1 MLSPVIWL
9 AHLFRPLWRMVCC
22 CTFVQYQFELG
33 LICPITHL
41 HLFSC
46 KYRNRKTTKCYQILI
61 CICVEKTHLQETILV
76 SLLYINKIRVRFSSA
91 FHFLTW
97 NLLLKEFNLLLQTNQ
112 NKCLLILRAIAQY
125 CISYFSQKI
134 FRPSDFQEMPPTCP
148 FFSLLVFRLWLFSL
162 IFAYLVIYFWCFKTK
177 LSCVVI
183 LLEVSC
189 TFSGY
194 WSFGL

>member
-9 AHLFRPLWRMVCC
+9 AHLFRPLWRTVCC

-91 FHFLTW
+91 FHFLDVKSFIKRVQSFIT
-97 NLLLKEFNLLLQTNQ
+97 NKPKQVSFNFEGYSAVLYI
-112 NKCLLILRAIAQY
+112 IL
-125 CISYFSQKI
+125 
-134 FRPSDFQEMPPTCP
+134 
-148 FFSLLVFRLWLFSL
+148 
-162 IFAYLVIYFWCFKTK
+162 
-177 LSCVVI
+177 
-183 LLEVSC
+183 
-189 TFSGY
+189 
-194 WSFGL
+194 